1 MRKFLL
7 FVGAL
12 LVFSACVQEKDVVSL
27 PNFDSEYADNESFV
41 SLEHAMGNANFVY
54 RNIDGSSERK
64 REIKEVRLLTK
75 SDVNTSVTRSS
86 EEEEPLAYV
95 VNYSNDQG
103 FAILAANEELPP
115 VIALGDEGCFSFDD
129 FVGYVTGNT
138 TRSEENVIDPA
149 QELQYQIV
157 NNSLNIDLSNVLIGP
172 SLPNGIASDTTI
184 ILKCM
189 PLVPVKW
196 NQYAPYNKYAE
207 VVDGVLCPA
216 GCVPVS
222 SAQTLASLCYHHGF
236 RPLVDINS
244 DYPVDW
250 NIINKLIVEDNIKFS
265 SNTDNTYSNEVAKL
279 IRAIGKEV
287 GAEYKPSGTG
297 AKINN
302 LTDMY
307 NKIGLNNVECIRN
320 DSLGSKDILF
330 DKIVSKNYPIDC
342 VAYREENNNYY
353 GHCFNADGWLR
364 LEYTYTT
371 FHGGMGHGTTG
382 QVINTQNRYDLLHIN
397 FGWGGQGDGYYLP
410 GAFNVASNTYDDYRE
425 ENDIDV
431 NWSRNYSIEVK
442 YIVYDL

>member
-196 NQYAPYNKYAE
+196 NQGAPYNKYAE

-216 GCVPVS
+216 GCVPVAA
-222 SAQTLASLCYHHGF
+222 AQVLASLCYHHGF
-236 RPLVDINS
+236 RPTVDINS
-244 DYPVDW
+244 DYPINW
-250 NIINKLIVEDNIKFS
+250 NNINNLIAEGNIKFS

-279 IRAIGKEV
+279 IRALGVELD
-287 GAEYKPSGTG
+287 ATYTPTGTG
-297 AKINN
+297 AYTSD
-302 LTDMY
+302 LTS
-307 NKIGLNNVECIRN
+307 I
-320 DSLGSKDILF
+320 
-330 DKIVSKNYPIDC
+330 
-342 VAYREENNNYY
+342 YRELGLSNAVRVEGNAENLKAQLFSMIVDKNCPVNCAGYDEDAG
-353 GHCFNADGWLR
+353 GHSFIADGWLR
-364 LEYTYTT
+364 LEYTHTV
-371 FHGGMGHGTTG
+371 FNVG
-382 QVINTQNRYDLLHIN
+382 QINHTQNRYDLLHIN
-397 FGWGGQGDGYYLP
+397 FGWGGACDGYYLP
-410 GAFNVASNTYDDYRE
+410 GAFNTSSNKYDDYKE
-425 ENDIDV
+425 NNDIDV
-431 NWSRNYSIEVK
+431 NSSYNYNLGVH

>member
-41 SLEHAMGNANFVY
+41 SLVQAMGNANFVY

-115 VIALGDEGCFSFDD
+115 VIALGDEGSFSLDD

-138 TRSEENVIDPA
+138 TRSEENTIDPA

-157 NNSLNIDLSNVLIGP
+157 NNSLNITFNPNAP
-172 SLPNGIASDTTI
+172 SIPNGIASDTTI

-196 NQYAPYNKYAE
+196 NQGAPYNKYAE

-216 GCVPVS
+216 GCVPVAG
-222 SAQTLASLCYHHGF
+222 AQVLASLCYHHGF
-236 RPLVDINS
+236 RPTVDINS
-244 DYPVDW
+244 DYPINW
-250 NIINKLIVEDNIKFS
+250 NNINNLIAEGNIRFS
-265 SNTDNTYSNEVAKL
+265 SDTDNTYSNEVAKL
-279 IRAIGKEV
+279 IRALGVELD
-287 GAEYKPSGTG
+287 ATYTPTGTG
-297 AKINN
+297 AYTSN
-302 LTDMY
+302 LTS
-307 NKIGLNNVECIRN
+307 I
-320 DSLGSKDILF
+320 
-330 DKIVSKNYPIDC
+330 
-342 VAYREENNNYY
+342 YRELGLSNAVIVDNSNTENMMAQLFSMIVDKNCPVNCSGRDEVEG
-353 GHCFNADGWLR
+353 GHSFIADGWLR
-364 LEYTYTT
+364 LEYTYTV
-371 FHGGMGHGTTG
+371 FNVG
-382 QVINTQNRYDLLHIN
+382 QTNHTQNRYDLLHIN
-397 FGWGGQGDGYYLP
+397 FGWGGACDGYYLP
-410 GAFNVASNTYDDYRE
+410 GAFNTSSNQYDDYKE
-425 ENDIDV
+425 NNDIDV
-431 NWSRNYSIEVK
+431 NSAYNFNLGVY

>member
-12 LVFSACVQEKDVVSL
+12 LVFSACVQENDVASL
-27 PNFDSEYADNESFV
+27 PNFDSEFADNESFV
-41 SLEHAMGNANFVY
+41 SLVQAMGNANFVY

-115 VIALGDEGCFSFDD
+115 VIALGDEGSFSLDD

-138 TRSEENVIDPA
+138 TRSEENTIDPA

-157 NNSLNIDLSNVLIGP
+157 NNSLNITFNPNAP
-172 SLPNGIASDTTI
+172 SIPNGIASDTTI

-196 NQYAPYNKYAE
+196 NQGAPYNKYAE

-216 GCVPVS
+216 GCVPVAG
-222 SAQTLASLCYHHGF
+222 AQVLASLCYHHGF
-236 RPLVDINS
+236 RPTVDINS
-244 DYPVDW
+244 DYPINW
-250 NIINKLIVEDNIKFS
+250 NNINNLIAEGNIRFS
-265 SNTDNTYSNEVAKL
+265 SDTDNTYSNEVAKL
-279 IRAIGKEV
+279 IRAL
-287 GAEYKPSGTG
+287 GAELDATYTPTGTG
-297 AKINN
+297 AYTSN
-302 LTDMY
+302 LTS
-307 NKIGLNNVECIRN
+307 I
-320 DSLGSKDILF
+320 
-330 DKIVSKNYPIDC
+330 
-342 VAYREENNNYY
+342 YRELGLSNAVIVDNSNTENMMAKLFSMIVDKNCPVNCSGRDEDEG
-353 GHCFNADGWLR
+353 GHSFIADGWLR
-364 LEYTYTT
+364 LEYTYTV
-371 FHGGMGHGTTG
+371 FNVG
-382 QVINTQNRYDLLHIN
+382 QVNNTQNRYDLLHIN
-397 FGWGGQGDGYYLP
+397 FGWGGACDGYYLP
-410 GAFNVASNTYDDYRE
+410 GAFNTSSNQYDDYKE
-425 ENDIDV
+425 NNDIDV
-431 NWSRNYSIEVK
+431 NSAYNFNLGVY